1 MGNNH
6 RSGSGIGRG
15 VSMRLLPRLPAKP
28 YNHYWMLC
36 PLGHHHSQGGYKGND
51 KERIKE
57 RVMDWMGMLGVAATI
72 VTALGGFE
80 FIKWVVARKQGKR
93 VEEASADDSEFSVL
107 RKQIEFLQEQ
117 LLKKEERFAAQTDAL
132 RDATR
137 KELELT
143 REVTMLKTERSLKLC
158 ERRMCADRM
167 PQSGY

>member
-1 MGNNH
+1 MCYC
-6 RSGSGIGRG
+6 
-15 VSMRLLPRLPAKP
+15 VLCAKWHLHP
-28 YNHYWMLC
+28 
-36 PLGHHHSQGGYKGND
+36 QGDYQGND
-51 KERIKE
+51 KERRGA
-57 RVMDWMGMLGVAATI
+57 RVMDTLIQLGSI
-72 VTALGGFE
+72 VGSVLLSLGGFE
-80 FIKWVVARKQGKR
+80 FIKWIVTRKQGKR

-158 ERRMCADRM
+158 ERRMCAERQ

>member
-1 MGNNH
+1 
-6 RSGSGIGRG
+6 
-15 VSMRLLPRLPAKP
+15 
-28 YNHYWMLC
+28 
-36 PLGHHHSQGGYKGND
+36 
-51 KERIKE
+51 
-57 RVMDWMGMLGVAATI
+57 MDWVGMLGVAATI

-80 FIKWVVARKQGKR
+80 FIKWLANWFTNRKNNKR
-93 VEEASADDSEFSVL
+93 ENDASADDSEFSVL

-158 ERRMCADRM
+158 ERRMCAERM

>member
-1 MGNNH
+1 
-6 RSGSGIGRG
+6 
-15 VSMRLLPRLPAKP
+15 
-28 YNHYWMLC
+28 MLC
-36 PLGHHHSQGGYKGND
+36 AEWHIHPQGGDKGID
-51 KERIKE
+51 KERRGE

-158 ERRMCADRM
+158 ERRMCAERQ

>member
-1 MGNNH
+1 
-6 RSGSGIGRG
+6 
-15 VSMRLLPRLPAKP
+15 
-28 YNHYWMLC
+28 
-36 PLGHHHSQGGYKGND
+36 
-51 KERIKE
+51 
-57 RVMDWMGMLGVAATI
+57 MDWGSMLGVAATI

-158 ERRMCADRM
+158 ERKMCAERQ

>member
-1 MGNNH
+1 MEVA
-6 RSGSGIGRG
+6 SVI
-15 VSMRLLPRLPAKP
+15 
-28 YNHYWMLC
+28 
-36 PLGHHHSQGGYKGND
+36 
-51 KERIKE
+51 
-57 RVMDWMGMLGVAATI
+57 GVATAM

-158 ERRMCADRM
+158 ERRMCGERL

>member
-1 MGNNH
+1 ME
-6 RSGSGIGRG
+6 
-15 VSMRLLPRLPAKP
+15 
-28 YNHYWMLC
+28 
-36 PLGHHHSQGGYKGND
+36 GG
-51 KERIKE
+51 E
-57 RVMDWMGMLGVAATI
+57 VMDWGSLLGVAATI

-80 FIKWVVARKQGKR
+80 FIKWVVNWFTNRKNNKR
-93 VEEASADDSEFSVL
+93 ENDASADDSEFSVL

-158 ERRMCADRM
+158 ERRMCAERM

>member
-1 MGNNH
+1 MT
-6 RSGSGIGRG
+6 IGEI
-15 VSMRLLPRLPAKP
+15 AT
-28 YNHYWMLC
+28 
-36 PLGHHHSQGGYKGND
+36 
-51 KERIKE
+51 II
-57 RVMDWMGMLGVAATI
+57 ATI
-72 VTALGGFE
+72 VGAVGGLE
-80 FIKWVVARKQGKR
+80 FIKWIVARKTGKR
-93 VEEASADDSEFSVL
+93 MEEASADDSEFSVL

-158 ERRMCADRM
+158 ERRMCAERM

>member
-1 MGNNH
+1 MDTLIQL
-6 RSGSGIGRG
+6 GSIVGS
-15 VSMRLLPRLPAKP
+15 VLL
-28 YNHYWMLC
+28 
-36 PLGHHHSQGGYKGND
+36 S
-51 KERIKE
+51 
-57 RVMDWMGMLGVAATI
+57 
-72 VTALGGFE
+72 LGGFE
-80 FIKWVVARKQGKR
+80 FVKWLVTRKQGKR

-158 ERRMCADRM
+158 ERRMCAERM

>member
-1 MGNNH
+1 MDTLIQL
-6 RSGSGIGRG
+6 GSIVGS
-15 VSMRLLPRLPAKP
+15 VLL
-28 YNHYWMLC
+28 
-36 PLGHHHSQGGYKGND
+36 S
-51 KERIKE
+51 
-57 RVMDWMGMLGVAATI
+57 
-72 VTALGGFE
+72 LGGFE
-80 FIKWVVARKQGKR
+80 FIKWVVARKQRKR

-158 ERRMCADRM
+158 ERRMCAERM

>member
-1 MGNNH
+1 
-6 RSGSGIGRG
+6 
-15 VSMRLLPRLPAKP
+15 
-28 YNHYWMLC
+28 
-36 PLGHHHSQGGYKGND
+36 
-51 KERIKE
+51 
-57 RVMDWMGMLGVAATI
+57 MDWAEVVGVAVT
-72 VTALGGFE
+72 VLTALGGFE
-80 FIKWVVARKQGKR
+80 FIKWLVNWFANRKNNKR
-93 VEEASADDSEFSVL
+93 ENDASADDSEFSVL

-158 ERRMCADRM
+158 ERRMCAERQ

>member
-1 MGNNH
+1 MEVT
-6 RSGSGIGRG
+6 SVIG
-15 VSMRLLPRLPAKP
+15 L
-28 YNHYWMLC
+28 
-36 PLGHHHSQGGYKGND
+36 
-51 KERIKE
+51 
-57 RVMDWMGMLGVAATI
+57 ATAM

-80 FIKWVVARKQGKR
+80 FVKWLVNWFTNRKNNKR
-93 VEEASADDSEFSVL
+93 EDDASADDSEFSVL

-158 ERRMCADRM
+158 ERRMCAERM

>member
-1 MGNNH
+1 MT
-6 RSGSGIGRG
+6 IG
-15 VSMRLLPRLPAKP
+15 
-28 YNHYWMLC
+28 
-36 PLGHHHSQGGYKGND
+36 
-51 KERIKE
+51 EI
-57 RVMDWMGMLGVAATI
+57 ATI
-72 VTALGGFE
+72 VVSIIGAVGGFE
-80 FIKWVVARKQGKR
+80 FIKWVANRKNNKR
-93 VEEASADDSEFSVL
+93 ENEASADDSEFSVL

-158 ERRMCADRM
+158 ERRMCAERM

>member
-1 MGNNH
+1 
-6 RSGSGIGRG
+6 
-15 VSMRLLPRLPAKP
+15 
-28 YNHYWMLC
+28 
-36 PLGHHHSQGGYKGND
+36 
-51 KERIKE
+51 
-57 RVMDWMGMLGVAATI
+57 MDWMGMLGVAATI
-72 VTALGGFE
+72 VTALGGIE
-80 FIKWVVARKQGKR
+80 FVKWLANWFTNRKNNQR
-93 VEEASADDSEFSVL
+93 ENDASADDSEFSVL

-158 ERRMCADRM
+158 ERRMCAERQ

>member
-1 MGNNH
+1 MDTLIQL
-6 RSGSGIGRG
+6 GSIVGS
-15 VSMRLLPRLPAKP
+15 VLL
-28 YNHYWMLC
+28 
-36 PLGHHHSQGGYKGND
+36 S
-51 KERIKE
+51 
-57 RVMDWMGMLGVAATI
+57 
-72 VTALGGFE
+72 LGGFE

-158 ERRMCADRM
+158 ERRICAERQ